1 MKFNY
6 DPENVYASTPEE
18 VQTSISHVLDF
29 LKKNTEKENIENLY
43 NDLAAVK
50 LMVSAD
56 DEGEEQPA
64 AAEETT
70 GEEAAV
76 APAEEG
82 AGSGT

>member
-18 VQTSISHVLDF
+18 EQHSISHVLDF

-70 GEEAAV
+70 GEDAAA
-76 APAEEG
+76 APAEES
-82 AGSGT
+82 AGSGE